1 MASNEDDA
9 EQQKLHEDFV
19 EEKQVR
25 NLDEFI
31 TLGWYC
37 TIVLFAAE
45 FMTLTSLS
53 SMVYMVYAGISP
65 TINGCGSVAFNST
78 SEACEILSGL
88 RSASRCAPNIDYQ
101 FKSVNVEFDLLCE
114 DGHLVK
120 NSISIQ
126 MLGVLIGAMI
136 SGQLSD
142 RYGRKTVLIA
152 SLLGVSVFSLGTAM
166 AFTFVQFT
174 VLRAV
179 VGLFTGGLSAVQGVF
194 LIENIP
200 KHHRMWINTIV
211 TWSPNFIIYPIIAY
225 WCHDWRMLSL
235 FSAAIGV
242 VATVNLCCLYES
254 PRWLIQHGHIDRA
267 RLVLAHIRKLNGK
280 TCEKEAEEIEA
291 MLMHEQSIFDAKLK
305 KRKHYHFYHLVYT
318 WKYLIW
324 TVTVCSGIVTASL
337 VNYGLLFNME
347 KLSGSLYWNNTIFGI
362 IRWGVNIMV
371 GIGDYFCKRIGRKLI
386 NLVAIAFIMGALAII
401 CGLYLQDLQIKEAW
415 LIRYCTIGVTA
426 MTSQLY
432 IAKFMI
438 TNELFP
444 TAVRN
449 IAVSAL
455 SVASR
460 IGTIVAPQLFYLAD
474 VLPVL
479 PYMVLLVLSF
489 LDCISFQFFL
499 PETKGTNLEN
509 HLPPK
514 EQRIFYRK
522 QSVLEE

>member
-1 MASNEDDA
+1 MSSNSDEA

-19 EEKQVR
+19 EEKQ
-25 NLDEFI
+25 
-31 TLGWYC
+31 
-37 TIVLFAAE
+37 
-45 FMTLTSLS
+45 
-53 SMVYMVYAGISP
+53 
-65 TINGCGSVAFNST
+65 
-78 SEACEILSGL
+78 
-88 RSASRCAPNIDYQ
+88 
-101 FKSVNVEFDLLCE
+101 FDLLCE

-142 RYGRKTVLIA
+142 RYGRKTKLIQGDNYSNNSEVLIA
-152 SLLGVSVFSLGTAM
+152 SLLGVSVFSLGTAL

-179 VGLFTGGLSAVQGVF
+179 VGIFTGGLSAVQGVF

-211 TWSPNFIIYPIIAY
+211 TWSPNFIIYPVIAY
-225 WCHDWRMLSL
+225 WCHDWRKLSM
-235 FSAAIGV
+235 FTAAIGV
-242 VATVNLCCLYES
+242 VATVNLCCLHES
-254 PRWLIQHGHIDRA
+254 PRWLIHHGRIDRA
-267 RLVLAHIRKLNGK
+267 RLVLAHIRKLNRK

-291 MLMHEQSIFDAKLK
+291 MLMHEQSI
-305 KRKHYHFYHLVYT
+305 
-318 WKYLIW
+318 
-324 TVTVCSGIVTASL
+324 
-337 VNYGLLFNME
+337 
-347 KLSGSLYWNNTIFGI
+347 

-371 GIGDYFCKRIGRKLI
+371 GVGDYFCKRVGRKLI
-386 NLVAIAFIMGALAII
+386 NFVAITFIMGALAII

-415 LIRYCTIGVTA
+415 VIRYCTIGVTA

-460 IGTIVAPQLFYLAD
+460 LGTIIAPQLFYLAD

-489 LDCISFQFFL
+489 IDCISFHFFL

-514 EQRIFYRK
+514 DQKIFYRK